1 MQHVLRAWM
10 VTCAFTLITTT
21 VSAQREARWDCY
33 LRGGAVDCTD
43 LANAYFESV
52 PGMRR
57 SEEGSLGVEVRSTA
71 LASAR
76 RYTVAVVDPETESRV
91 RVAKSVPSSR
101 GVDQARME
109 VLALL
114 HQATMPF
121 LRVSSPGTS
130 DDGVFRLEAAR
141 ADDEDDDEPSTSWY
155 VRPRLGGNMF
165 RGGITVASI
174 NGGLT
179 INHSTDDWRFLVDGN
194 VAYRYVDFDLPD
206 DQSLKGGFATAFGNA
221 FVARS
226 LGRGFSA
233 ALIGRARRQPQNNLQ
248 LRGEA
253 GAGLEWVRHP
263 FMENDA
269 TNVGLRYQLTATR
282 DRYVTANRDGD
293 TELWYPRH
301 SLALFGQLHGD
312 AVDLNLDTG
321 IAAPVV
327 QPEAWSVWG
336 GAALTLRAAKGLE
349 ITLGGHVQVRRR
361 ALNEPA
367 DFGELDPVTSVE
379 GRNLGRLT
387 YGARLS
393 FAYTFGNGLLHGQD
407 RRWR

>member
-52 PGMRR
+52 PGMQR

-141 ADDEDDDEPSTSWY
+141 ADDETDAEPSTNWY

-179 INHSTDDWRFLVDGN
+179 INHSTD
-194 VAYRYVDFDLPD
+194 
-206 DQSLKGGFATAFGNA
+206 
-221 FVARS
+221 
-226 LGRGFSA
+226 
-233 ALIGRARRQPQNNLQ
+233 
-248 LRGEA
+248 
-253 GAGLEWVRHP
+253 GA
-263 FMENDA
+263 
-269 TNVGLRYQLTATR
+269 
-282 DRYVTANRDGD
+282 
-293 TELWYPRH
+293 
-301 SLALFGQLHGD
+301 S
-312 AVDLNLDTG
+312 
-321 IAAPVV
+321 
-327 QPEAWSVWG
+327 
-336 GAALTLRAAKGLE
+336 
-349 ITLGGHVQVRRR
+349 
-361 ALNEPA
+361 PA
-367 DFGELDPVTSVE
+367 
-379 GRNLGRLT
+379 
-387 YGARLS
+387 ARLV
-393 FAYTFGNGLLHGQD
+393 AA
-407 RRWR
+407 